1 MMHGGLGFARTW
13 TTREFLSLAIA
24 NGRKATGAP
33 GAGALVPGAPA
44 DFVTIDLD
52 RLDRDQIMPVDP
64 IGLLFARG
72 NASLLRDVVVDGRK
86 IVSAGR
92 CTGVDLAAI
101 EHELRGIYR
110 ANARQLTPFQ
120 RAWPPLSASL
130 QSWFEAQ
137 LDCR

>member
-1 MMHGGLGFARTW
+1 LT
-13 TTREFLSLAIA
+13 
-24 NGRKATGAP
+24 
-33 GAGALVPGAPA
+33 PGAPA

-64 IGLLFARG
+64 IDLLFARG

-86 IVSAGR
+86 IVNEGR
-92 CTGVDLAAI
+92 CTGVDLPAI
-101 EHELRGIYR
+101 ERELRGIYR
-110 ANARQLTPFQ
+110 TNAGKLSGFQ

>member
-1 MMHGGLGFARTW
+1 LGFQRTW
-13 TTREFLSLAIA
+13 TTPEFLGLAIA

-33 GAGALVPGAPA
+33 GTGALVAGAPA

-64 IGLLFARG
+64 IDLLFARG
-72 NASLLRDVVVDGRK
+72 NASFLRDVVVDGRK
-86 IVSAGR
+86 VVSEGR
-92 CTGVDLAAI
+92 CTGVDLPAI

-110 ANARQLTPFQ
+110 ANARQLTSFQ

-130 QSWFEAQ
+130 QNWFEAH
-137 LDCR
+137 LGCR